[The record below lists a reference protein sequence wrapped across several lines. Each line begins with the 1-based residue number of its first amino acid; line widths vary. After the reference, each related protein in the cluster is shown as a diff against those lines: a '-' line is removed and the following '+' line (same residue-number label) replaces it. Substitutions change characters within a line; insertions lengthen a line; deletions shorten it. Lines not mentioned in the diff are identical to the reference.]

1 VTGTLPIANGGTG
14 QTTAS
19 GAFNALSPITTTGD
33 LIIGN
38 GTNSTTR
45 LGIGTSGYVLT
56 SNGTTAS
63 WQASTG
69 GVTSFSAGTTG
80 FTPSTG
86 TTGAITLAGT
96 LATTNGGTGLT
107 SFTSGGAVYATST
120 SALTTGT
127 LPVASG
133 GTGVTT
139 STGSGNNVLSTSPT
153 LVTPVLGTPTSV
165 TLTNATGLPLTSGV
179 TGTLPIAN
187 GGTGLTSLTS
197 GYVPYGNGTSALSN
211 SSAFTYG
218 STGLS
223 LTGYT
228 ANTTTSVGWLNVG
241 SGSYSNSFSG
251 QIATFSGA
259 DTSNLNVSLQ
269 NTNNGATS
277 YAAYAVGGN
286 SYGSTYYMEMGSNSA
301 SYSYT
306 SAGYPNN
313 AFSSPYANFI
323 ESGGG
328 DLAIGTWS
336 SNAIHFLVNGSTNT
350 NDAMTI
356 NTSGAIA
363 VNGSY
368 GTSGQVLTSAGS
380 SAPPT
385 WSSVSVTGAY
395 TRTAFTATASQT
407 TFSVTYTVG
416 YLQVYINGVLLNAS
430 DYTATSGTSV
440 VLAVGANSG
449 DIVEFIAMSISS
461 VGTASSI
468 SGGAAGEVVYQT
480 GANTTGFTGVGTTG
494 QVLTSNGTSA
504 PTWST
509 LSYPSLSS
517 AQTWTATQ
525 TFNGSSSTFSAVM
538 LNVAETVNVVGS
550 APSSTTN
557 FYVQSGSVQYYTT
570 NAANNWTLNIAFS
583 SGTSLNS
590 AMSTGQSMTIAM
602 LATQGS
608 TAYYNSAVTIDGT
621 SVTPYWQGGSAPTKG
636 NASGIDVYTYTVIKT
651 GSATYT
657 VLASQTQF

>member
-1 VTGTLPIANGGTG
+1 MTINYTTNLSLAEPVTGTESGTWGDDVNKGLTDYLDIAIAGTLAL
-14 QTTAS
+14 TSSSFTA
-19 GAFNALSPITTTGD
+19 NALTLANTTG
-33 LIIGN
+33 N
-38 GTNSTTR
+38 N
-45 LGIGTSGYVLT
+45 T
-56 SNGTTAS
+56 SNGITSTTGQYYILKVSSLTANVTITAPSSSKTYVVVNLDPTYTVTIKASGQTGATIPASSKALVVYNGTDYTQVGASAGGSTTQIQYNNGGALAGSANLTFNGTTLTMGSSTVFAGDFSNATFANRTVFQTSTSNSSTGVYAVPNGTSTAAS
-63 WQASTG
+63 WQA
-69 GVTSFSAGTTG
+69 
-80 FTPSTG
+80 
-86 TTGAITLAGT
+86 L
-96 LATTNGGTGLT
+96 
-107 SFTSGGAVYATST
+107 
-120 SALTTGT
+120 
-127 LPVASG
+127 
-133 GTGVTT
+133 
-139 STGSGNNVLSTSPT
+139 NNSSPT
-153 LVTPVLGTPTSV
+153 
-165 TLTNATGLPLTSGV
+165 NASKIL
-179 TGTLPIAN
+179 
-187 GGTGLTSLTS
+187 
-197 GYVPYGNGTSALSN
+197 
-211 SSAFTYG
+211 
-218 STGLS
+218 
-223 LTGYT
+223 
-228 ANTTTSVGWLNVG
+228 
-241 SGSYSNSFSG
+241 
-251 QIATFSGA
+251 IAT
-259 DTSNLNVSLQ
+259 
-269 NTNNGATS
+269 
-277 YAAYAVGGN
+277 
-286 SYGSTYYMEMGSNSA
+286 
-301 SYSYT
+301 
-306 SAGYPNN
+306 
-313 AFSSPYANFI
+313 
-323 ESGGG
+323 
-328 DLAIGTWS
+328 
-336 SNAIHFLVNGSTNT
+336 NGST
-350 NDAMTI
+350 DVQLVSGI
-356 NTSGAIA
+356 NGTGTYLPLSIYNGGVGTFVFGTSGQFGIGPLAS
-363 VNGSY
+363 VNY
-368 GTSGQVLTSAGS
+368 GTSGQVLTSGGA
-380 SAPPT
+380 SAAPT
-385 WSSVSVTGAY
+385 WSTVTVSGAY